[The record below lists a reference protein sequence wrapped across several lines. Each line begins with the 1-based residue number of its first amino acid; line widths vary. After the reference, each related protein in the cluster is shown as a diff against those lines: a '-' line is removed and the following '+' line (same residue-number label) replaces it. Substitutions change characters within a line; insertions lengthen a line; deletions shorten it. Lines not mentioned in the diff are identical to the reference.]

1 MTEQTNISQLSAQ
14 DAQFLYIQSATNLT
28 HVMAVYIYDPSTA
41 PGGKVR
47 FKDIIDHMRKR
58 LDVSPMFKRKL
69 YRLPL
74 DIDHPYWVED
84 EHFDLEAH
92 ISHSRLPEPGDWR
105 QFCIHVARHHSKP
118 LDMTRPLWDMYVV
131 EGLDNIPGYAK
142 GSYAIMTRIHHSTID
157 GVSGA
162 HFFAAI
168 SDKDVKGTPAIPLP
182 EGQSAGN
189 KLPTASEILSR
200 ALNSTVTSPVKLT
213 QALLKFTPALLSTA
227 QKSLSGSE
235 EKTDTGVPQTR
246 FNGPVTPHKMF
257 DAITFDLGELKKMR
271 LKVADATIND
281 VVLAICSGAL
291 RHYLLKHKELPKES
305 LVAVAP
311 VNARSRAGDETNPG
325 NNISAMTIN
334 IWSNIADPVKR
345 LDAIKETTRE
355 TKAAKSGLSARIMT
369 DLTKHIPGV
378 TMAGV
383 ARILTDERFA
393 PKMSNLMV
401 SNVPGPQIQLYMNGA
416 KLTHQYGLAPL
427 AHGMGLFIAT
437 PSYNGTISFSIISDR
452 KMMPDIEFFRECLQR
467 AFNEL
472 KDAEPSAD
480 AGQTKKAAAVPKRSP
495 APADGS
501 VMYRRVAKKPRAT
514 GSGPIGGNKPKAK

>member
-47 FKDIIDHMRKR
+47 FKDIIEHMRKR

-142 GSYAIMTRIHHSTID
+142 GSYAILTRIHHSTID

-168 SDKDVKGTPAIPLP
+168 SDKDVQGTPAIALP
-182 EGQSAGN
+182 AGQSANN
-189 KLPTASEILSR
+189 KLPTVSEILSR
-200 ALNSTVTSPVKLT
+200 AVNSTVTSPVKLT

-227 QKSLSGSE
+227 QKSLKGGDE
-235 EKTDTGVPQTR
+235 ETDTGVPQTR
-246 FNGPVTPHKMF
+246 FNGPVTPNKMF
-257 DAITFDLGELKKMR
+257 DAVTFDLEELKKMR
-271 LKVADATIND
+271 LKVSDATIND

-291 RHYLLKHKELPKES
+291 RHYLNKHKELPKES

-311 VNARSRAGDETNPG
+311 VNARSRSGDEANPG
-325 NNISAMTIN
+325 NNISAMTIK

-345 LDAIKETTRE
+345 LEAIKDTTRE

-467 AFNEL
+467 AFDEL
-472 KDAEPSAD
+472 KNAKPSAD
-480 AGQTKKAAAVPKRSP
+480 AGRTKKAATVSKKPVTP
-495 APADGS
+495 QDGS
-501 VMYRRVAKKPRAT
+501 VMYRRVTKKPRAT
-514 GSGPIGGNKPKAK
+514 GSKAIGENKPKVK

>member
-1 MTEQTNISQLSAQ
+1 MTEQSNISQLSAQ
-14 DAQFLYIQSATNLT
+14 DAQFLYLQSANNLT
-28 HVMAVYIYDPSTA
+28 HVMAVYIFDPSTA

-47 FKDIIDHMRKR
+47 FKDIIEHVRNR

-92 ISHSRLPEPGDWR
+92 ISHGRLPEPGDWR

-142 GSYAIMTRIHHSTID
+142 GSYAILTRIHHSTID

-182 EGQSAGN
+182 KGKSAAT
-189 KLPTASEILSR
+189 KLPTMSEILSR
-200 ALNSTVTSPVKLT
+200 AVNSTVTSPVKLT

-227 QKSLSGSE
+227 QKSLKDGD
-235 EKTDTGVPQTR
+235 EKTNSGVPETR
-246 FNGPVTPHKMF
+246 FNGPVTPNKMF
-257 DAITFDLGELKKMR
+257 DAVTFDLEKIKRMR
-271 LKVADATIND
+271 LKVSDATIND
-281 VVLAICSGAL
+281 VVLTICSGAL
-291 RHYLLKHKELPKES
+291 RHYLTKHKELPKES

-311 VNARSRAGDETNPG
+311 VNVRSHSGDEANPG
-325 NNISAMTIN
+325 NNISAMTIK

-345 LDAIKETTRE
+345 LEAIRGTTRE
-355 TKAAKSGLSARIMT
+355 TKAAKSGLGARIMT
-369 DLTKHIPGV
+369 DLTQHIPGV

-393 PKMSNLMV
+393 PKMSNLIV

-416 KLTHQYGLAPL
+416 KVTHQYGLAPL
-427 AHGMGLFIAT
+427 AHGMGLFIAAL
-437 PSYNGTISFSIISDR
+437 SYNGTISFSIISDR
-452 KMMPDIEFFRECLQR
+452 KMMPDVEFFRECLQR
-467 AFNEL
+467 AFDEL
-472 KDAEPSAD
+472 RDAKPSA
-480 AGQTKKAAAVPKRSP
+480 AAHHTKKPAAAAKMPVTPK
-495 APADGS
+495 DGS
-501 VMYRRVAKKPRAT
+501 VMYRRVAKKPRA
-514 GSGPIGGNKPKAK
+514 SASKPIGRDKPKVK

>member
-1 MTEQTNISQLSAQ
+1 MTEQSNISQLSAQ

-47 FKDIIDHMRKR
+47 FKDIIEHMRKR
-58 LDVSPMFKRKL
+58 MDVSPMFKRKL
-69 YRLPL
+69 YRLPM
-74 DIDHPYWVED
+74 DIDHPYWVKD

-92 ISHSRLPEPGDWR
+92 ISHGRLPEPGDWR

-118 LDMTRPLWDMYVV
+118 LDMTRPLWDMYVL

-142 GSYAIMTRIHHSTID
+142 GSYTILTRIHHSTID

-162 HFFAAI
+162 HFFAAV
-168 SDKDVKGTPAIPLP
+168 SDKDPKGTPAIPLP
-182 EGQSAGN
+182 EGEPATN
-189 KLPTASEILSR
+189 DLPTTSEILSR
-200 ALNSTVTSPVKLT
+200 AINSTVTSPVKLA
-213 QALLKFTPALLSTA
+213 QALLKFAPALLSSA
-227 QKSLSGSE
+227 QKSMTGGNE
-235 EKTDTGVPQTR
+235 ETATGVPQTR

-257 DAITFDLGELKKMR
+257 DAVTFDLDELKKMR
-271 LKVADATIND
+271 LKVSDATIND
-281 VVLAICSGAL
+281 VVLAICSGGL
-291 RHYLLKHKELPKES
+291 RHYLAKHKELPKDS

-311 VNARSRAGDETNPG
+311 V
-325 NNISAMTIN
+325 
-334 IWSNIADPVKR
+334 KR
-345 LDAIKETTRE
+345 LEAIRDTTRE

-452 KMMPDIEFFRECLQR
+452 KMMPDVEFFRECLQR

-472 KDAEPSAD
+472 RDAKPN
-480 AGQTKKAAAVPKRSP
+480 AGARQTKKTTVAVKKPVTPR
-495 APADGS
+495 DGS
-501 VMYRRVAKKPRAT
+501 VMYRRVARKPRTVAAKA
-514 GSGPIGGNKPKAK
+514 SGGGKPKVK